1 MNNLF
6 SMLSKPKKQ
15 SLGDGIV
22 GYQEGG
28 SVYTQ
33 VPMYAQANPINYNA
47 ETYFSTP
54 NFNTE
59 ENQNRISRMEA
70 DLEAARNENKQQ
82 VPSSPEALA
91 FIQGN
96 MGQPTGLNLLNQLIS
111 SGGPAQPP
119 YRQEGQEE
127 IDVNRDINSSVA
139 VSPENKEE
147 SPSLNNVD
155 TKANISLSDLGR
167 GAGSLLN
174 KFANI
179 PSSVYRGYKDIRR
192 EDRLKT
198 LSDFLVSSQGGIS
211 GSVLEALF
219 PEEKSKP
226 MQMGGPV
233 YNYEEGGAT
242 SLDQALGNIGVNLT
256 EDQLKLMQGYDIGT
270 EERDIKVGGQR
281 RLQKLIQNQMAQSA
295 GSGFAGAGVSPM
307 ARQDIISDVESL
319 QDKSRR
325 DYQERVTSDIAN
337 LVAGGA
343 NVNFGAV
350 DSDRQR
356 SQADAFSEFEL
367 GESRVSP
374 TTGLVEYWNGTIWV
388 KEESAAFEEGRS
400 DYDFGL
406 GDSFQ
411 T

>member
-6 SMLSKPKKQ
+6 SMLNKPKKQ

-22 GYQEGG
+22 GYQNGG

-33 VPMYAQANPINYNA
+33 VPMYAQANPIDYNA

-59 ENQNRISRMEA
+59 ENQNRVSRMET
-70 DLEAARNENKQQ
+70 DLAVARNENKQQ
-82 VPSSPEALA
+82 APSSPEALA

-119 YRQEGQEE
+119 YRQEGQGG
-127 IDVNRDINSSVA
+127 IDINRDINSSVP
-139 VSPENKEE
+139 VSPESKQE
-147 SPSLNNVD
+147 SPFLNNAD
-155 TKANISLSDLGR
+155 TGAGNFLSNLGK

-174 KFANI
+174 KFSNI
-179 PSSVYRGYKDIRR
+179 PSSVYKGYTDIQRK
-192 EDRLKT
+192 DRLKT
-198 LSDFLVSSQGGIS
+198 LSDFLVSSQGGVS
-211 GSVLEALF
+211 ESVLEALF

-270 EERDIKVGGQR
+270 EERDIRVGGQR
-281 RLQKLIQNQMAQSA
+281 GLQKLTQNQMAQSA
-295 GSGFAGAGVSPM
+295 QSGFAGAGVSPM
-307 ARQDIISDVESL
+307 ARQDIISDVESM

-325 DYQERVTSDIAN
+325 AYQERVTGDIAD
-337 LVAGGA
+337 LVARDA
-343 NVNFGAV
+343 NVNFG
-350 DSDRQR
+350 DSGVGNNVVFDQNV
-356 SQADAFSEFEL
+356 
-367 GESRVSP
+367 GGSRTNP
-374 TTGLVEYWNGTIWV
+374 DTGALEYWNGSTWV
-388 KEESAAFEEGRS
+388 SSYTQAVEEGRS
-400 DYDFGL
+400 NYDAGM

>member
-1 MNNLF
+1 
-6 SMLSKPKKQ
+6 
-15 SLGDGIV
+15 
-22 GYQEGG
+22 
-28 SVYTQ
+28 
-33 VPMYAQANPINYNA
+33 
-47 ETYFSTP
+47 
-54 NFNTE
+54 
-59 ENQNRISRMEA
+59 EA

-367 GESRVSP
+367 GES
-374 TTGLVEYWNGTIWV
+374 
-388 KEESAAFEEGRS
+388 
-400 DYDFGL
+400 
-406 GDSFQ
+406 
-411 T
+411 